1 MKCPLCGRHQV
12 KNEERHK
19 KHIGLGLIFVIIIL
33 FVVIFST
40 IKISNRLSSGMAV
53 KEVSDN
59 DMKCEDTVIDYL
71 DYYYDYEDVEVCG
84 KKPVY
89 EYRIENQVAEN
100 SYQGKNYGISFTYD
114 LVNLENL
121 KVNYCDSYKIY
132 DKQGNLLAQ
141 FKESC
146 YVFAPGEKIERG
158 GLVPYLLFPV
168 NNVNYYGSNKFNF
181 VIEVTWEPDIPD
193 CIIETKVVKKSIEK
207 QTSVCVCK

>member
-1 MKCPLCGRHQV
+1 MKCLLCGRYQA
-12 KNEERHK
+12 KNKEKHK

-33 FVVIFST
+33 FVIVFST
-40 IKISNRLSSGMAV
+40 IKISNRLSGMVV
-53 KEVSDN
+53 KEINNNV
-59 DMKCEDTVIDYL
+59 KCTDTVIDYL

-89 EYRIENQVAEN
+89 DYRIENQVAEN

-114 LVNLENL
+114 MVNLENL

-146 YVFAPGEKIERG
+146 YVFAPGEKISRG

-168 NNVNYYGSNKFNF
+168 NNVNFYGSDEFNF
-181 VIEVTWEPDIPD
+181 EIEVSWEPDIPD
-193 CIIETKVVKKSIEK
+193 CIMEQKVVKKSIE
-207 QTSVCVCK
+207 QQNSVCICK